1 MAAATTAMV
10 DAADFSEL
18 NRQLTE
24 EDERREQLIK
34 RSREVLKLSKN
45 SIYALHRGEV
55 QKAREM
61 VREAKET
68 AKRDLIPIVEKW
80 PSLRHGAFSGAME
93 EFAEAVI
100 FAEFLG
106 TARVPTMAELEIVN
120 REEYLGG
127 IMDFTGGWCHAEQQ
141 APSPVGVSL
150 HCLPISHTCRAKSLR
165 RTPSHG
171 A

>member
-1 MAAATTAMV
+1 MILAVLMRACLSISRLILVARIPRTFCTTATIPTMAAPMV

-127 IMDFTGGWCHAEQQ
+127 IMDFTGGW
-141 APSPVGVSL
+141 
-150 HCLPISHTCRAKSLR
+150 
-165 RTPSHG
+165 
-171 A
+171 